1 MKREAIACGLCLA
14 FPLAGL
20 ACGRDSTAAG
30 APPATSGNAAT
41 ATANAAP
48 MPNATPP
55 SAGAPTP
62 TGAAPSTSPPTS
74 ATANGVAVGAP
85 PPDFTARASDGTDIH
100 LAGLKGKPVVVYFYP
115 KDETPGC
122 TKEACSFRDA
132 WDGLSKAG
140 VVLIGVSGD
149 TDDSHKAFAGHY
161 KLPFHLVSDPKGAIA
176 GQFGVPFTDG
186 YASRQSFVIG
196 PDGNVKKIYRKV
208 DVTVHAQE
216 IAADVKP

>member
-1 MKREAIACGLCLA
+1 MKPDSIACALCLA
-14 FPLAGL
+14 LPLAAL
-20 ACGRDSTAAG
+20 ACGRDSTAAA
-30 APPATSGNAAT
+30 APPATSANAAT
-41 ATANAAP
+41 MTANAAP

-55 SAGAPTP
+55 SGGAPAP
-62 TGAAPSTSPPTS
+62 TAASTSTSPPALAVPTS
-74 ATANGVAVGAP
+74 VSVGAP
-85 PPDFTARASDGTDIH
+85 PPDFTAKASDGTDIH
-100 LAGLKGKPVVVYFYP
+100 LAAFKGKPVVVYFYP

-161 KLPFHLVSDPKGAIA
+161 KLPFHLVSDPNGAIA
-176 GQFGVPFTDG
+176 GQFGVPFTNG
-186 YASRQSFVIG
+186 YAARQSFVIG

-216 IAADVKP
+216 IAADVRP